1 METGEHTRLR
11 LLRKD
16 LTEHS
21 ETVHSPHQR
30 TDAERDSLLVRRL
43 LARDESAWREFV
55 SQYRGLLISRIHAAA
70 SELNCGIPSADS
82 VEEICADVFTMLV
95 SREMESLRQF
105 SGRSRL
111 STWLSVIVRRT
122 ALRALV
128 QAKHRPPQP
137 DTGELDMIPQ
147 SDVSAAASLGSSQDR
162 VRNGMRQLSP
172 DDRNLLTL
180 FYEKQQ
186 SYEQIASA
194 FQISVNA
201 VGPKLDRARKRLQ
214 KLLESGPDL

>member
-1 METGEHTRLR
+1 
-11 LLRKD
+11 
-16 LTEHS
+16 
-21 ETVHSPHQR
+21 
-30 TDAERDSLLVRRL
+30 
-43 LARDESAWREFV
+43 
-55 SQYRGLLISRIHAAA
+55 
-70 SELNCGIPSADS
+70 
-82 VEEICADVFTMLV
+82 
-95 SREMESLRQF
+95 
-105 SGRSRL
+105 
-111 STWLSVIVRRT
+111 
-122 ALRALV
+122 
-128 QAKHRPPQP
+128 
-137 DTGELDMIPQ
+137 MIPQ